1 MKRYYFY
8 NPRTMGIAYDIYAKD
23 MNDAKKRIRKFL
35 GTKRLS
41 VKIEIWE
48 ANN

>member
-8 NPRTMGIAYDIYAKD
+8 NPRTMAYALDIYGKD

>member
-8 NPRTMGIAYDIYAKD
+8 NPRTMAYALDIYGKD

-41 VKIEIWE
+41 VNIEIWE